1 MRRALPAALMS
12 AAGLGLV
19 LTFKTTPVSGSTR
32 VATQATPTTT
42 PAAGAPPAST
52 GATAPT
58 GTLPPTGAAPGAT
71 AAPTGSVVSPSSAA
85 PAATGGSRTL
95 QGEVIPTRFGN
106 IQVAVVLQGDK
117 IVDVQQ
123 LQAPSDRRRSVMIN
137 NAAWPILKEEVLQAQ
152 SANIDSLSGATVTSD
167 AYAQSLQSAL
177 DKARAGA

>member
-52 GATAPT
+52 GATAPI

-71 AAPTGSVVSPSSAA
+71 AAPTGSASPSSAA
-85 PAATGGSRTL
+85 PAATGGSRTI

-123 LQAPSDRRRSVMIN
+123 LQAPNDRRRSVMIN